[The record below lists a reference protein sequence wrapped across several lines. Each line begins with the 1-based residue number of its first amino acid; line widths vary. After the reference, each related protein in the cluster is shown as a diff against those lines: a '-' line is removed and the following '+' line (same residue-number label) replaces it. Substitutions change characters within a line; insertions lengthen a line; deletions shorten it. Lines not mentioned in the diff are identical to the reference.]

1 MRRRREG
8 RALLEL
14 PGRRSEREGGE
25 GVWKI
30 AVGEGG
36 ESGTGKKR
44 AKVPLLRGGGF
55 GLILTWRRWWLKQR
69 QSTSPPPPSLLFP
82 ASGEESVPPPPVGE
96 WDLDM
101 LSRITFPPRKRGG
114 GGGGERVA
122 PSVCW
127 HGISWMGRRAVGGG
141 GGSDDDGFAAF
152 FLPALRVLCHVP
164 CLNNAKRTIF
174 F

>member
-69 QSTSPPPPSLLFP
+69 QSTSPPPPPLCFSPQAEKGPSLLLRWGSGIWTCYLELPFLRGREE
-82 ASGEESVPPPPVGE
+82 GEEGGRGWPHPSVGMAFRGWEGELLGEREGVTTTVPPP
-96 WDLDM
+96 
-101 LSRITFPPRKRGG
+101 SF
-114 GGGGERVA
+114 
-122 PSVCW
+122 C
-127 HGISWMGRRAVGGG
+127 RR
-141 GGSDDDGFAAF
+141 
-152 FLPALRVLCHVP
+152 
-164 CLNNAKRTIF
+164 
-174 F
+174 

>member
-69 QSTSPPPPSLLFP
+69 QSTSPPPPPF
-82 ASGEESVPPPPVGE
+82 A
-96 WDLDM
+96 
-101 LSRITFPPRKRGG
+101 FPRKRRRVRPSSSGG
-114 GGGGERVA
+114 GVGSGHAISNYLSSAEERRGRRGGEGGPIRLLAWHFVDGKE
-122 PSVCW
+122 SCW
-127 HGISWMGRRAVGGG
+127 GRGRG
-141 GGSDDDGFAAF
+141 
-152 FLPALRVLCHVP
+152 
-164 CLNNAKRTIF
+164 
-174 F
+174 